1 MLFDTHCHLNDPEL
15 LDNLDKYISNALEA
29 GVKKMIVVGYDYKS
43 SLKAVEIAEKYS
55 FIYACVGIH
64 PCELLKATK
73 EDYDNLNTL
82 LLNPKVVA
90 LGEVGL
96 DYYWKDVDRKI
107 QQEYFEYFIKLAKK
121 YEKPLVIHSRDA
133 IEDTYDI
140 LKRNKEYLTKGV
152 MHCYSSSLEMAE
164 KFIDLGFYIS
174 LGGPVTFK
182 NAKEPK
188 RVAANIPLERLL
200 VETDSPYLAPHPYRG
215 KRNEPAFIKIIVEG
229 IAQLLNKNY
238 EDIADVTYNNA
249 LKLFGVKND

>member
-15 LDNLDKYISNALEA
+15 LDDLDKYVNNALA
-29 GVKKMIVVGYDYKS
+29 ANVKKMLVVGYDYS
-43 SLKAVEIAEKYS
+43 SSKKAVEIAEKYN
-55 FIYACVGIH
+55 FIYASVGIH

-73 EDYDNLNTL
+73 EDYENLNTL

-96 DYYWKDVDRKI
+96 DYYWKDVDKKV
-107 QQEYFEYFIKLAKK
+107 QQEYFEYFIKLSKK
-121 YEKPLVIHSRDA
+121 YKKPLVIHSREA
-133 IEDTYDI
+133 IEDTYEI
-140 LKRNKEYLTKGV
+140 LKKNEEYLTTGV
-152 MHCYSSSLEMAE
+152 MHCYSSSLEMAK

-188 RVAANIPLERLL
+188 RVVANIPLDKLL

-215 KRNEPAFIKIIVEG
+215 QKNEPAFVKIIVEN
-229 IAQLLNKNY
+229 IAQLLNKSY
-238 EDIADVTYNNA
+238 EEIADVTYNNA
-249 LKLFGVKND
+249 IKFFGVKND